1 MISNVEFHVSV
12 GHLYFFLEKCLF
24 SSSAH
29 FLSVFFFF
37 VVVVVGLHEL
47 LIYILNTIG
56 KDPDAGKD

>member
-1 MISNVEFHVSV
+1 MLSFMCLLAICISSWRNVYSV
-12 GHLYFFLEKCLF
+12 LLPIFYL
-24 SSSAH
+24 
-29 FLSVFFFF
+29 FFFF